1 MGEVYLAQDTRLD
14 RSVALKLLPPDLASD
29 AKRLRR
35 FRQEAKLAAAL
46 HHPNVCII
54 HEVGDAADGQ
64 PFIAMEYIEGQTLAA
79 TINQQPLALSAILT
93 FAIQITDALDE
104 AHSKGIIHRD
114 LKPANILITSRQ
126 QAKVLDF
133 GLAKL
138 TAPVEPVSVSELPT
152 QPQTDP
158 GTIMGTVPYMSP
170 EQARGKE
177 VDARSDIF
185 SFGIVLYEMVT
196 GRLPF
201 PGATMTEILDRIL
214 HAPPEAIARFNYN
227 APQELERIIRKC
239 LEKEKERRY
248 QSAKELLVDLQ
259 NLKRDTDSGAEPTK
273 PYDVKPEGTK
283 PYDAQLEVTKEA
295 IATDANAARTTA
307 ADGRVGWRTA
317 LTSWRGRV
325 IALLIVILLGGLAYV
340 LFWRKPAIASQPPI
354 KSLAILPLKS
364 LDAGENYLGLG
375 IADAVIRRI
384 NQTGELIVRPTSAV
398 RRYLNDDTDALT
410 AAQQLKADAVLEGN
424 VQRENDRLRVSVN
437 LLRAVDGSSLWSE
450 SFDMHS
456 ADIFTIQDAVSHQ
469 VASHLRLQLNP
480 EQQARLTKRST
491 SNPIAYE
498 FYVKGVYNLDQ
509 RSEGKNAKPQA
520 EVTMNFFKKAIDADP
535 NFALAH
541 AQLAYVFAWIA
552 NFIEQTEPMWVEQAK
567 EEINR
572 AETLDPQLAETHIA
586 RHLLLFSA
594 YEGWQNE
601 AAVRELLLAQQLNP
615 NIGHADL
622 GSVYTHLGLEDLAA
636 RELQRAIEIDPTST
650 YVKNQ
655 ILGNFFIVNKYDE
668 WLAAA
673 QKFFDGKP
681 DSWYFMGKGRLD
693 EAQKIIEE
701 ALAKVPDNPLARR
714 RKATFLAL
722 KGDYRAAEAEIPV
735 MLSNEPRFARSYH
748 HLIYDIACIYALA
761 GKTQEAVNR
770 LREVADRGF
779 PCYPLFERDP
789 YLNRIRQ
796 TPVFIEFMNNL
807 KPRWEKLKQ
816 EFD

>member
-138 TAPVEPVSVSELPT
+138 TAAVEPVSVSELPT